1 MRATAS
7 IYAQSEGEGM
17 GTLTVSN
24 DSGNAAI
31 GGGLEEN
38 SGLITIHGG
47 EIEAKTLHLGAAI
60 GGGGGGVY
68 GCDGTVTIYGGS
80 VLAITNKDFGAAI
93 GGGGGSGGNGGD
105 GTVTIRGGTVEAR
118 ATLGISFDA
127 AIGGGKRGS
136 GSVEISGGTI
146 TAETSGYG
154 AGIGGGVEIGGRH
167 ARPRGGERKRSC
179 SGPEG

>member
-1 MRATAS
+1 
-7 IYAQSEGEGM
+7 M

-60 GGGGGGVY
+60 GGGGG
-68 GCDGTVTIYGGS
+68 
-80 VLAITNKDFGAAI
+80 
-93 GGGGGSGGNGGD
+93 SGGNGGD
-105 GTVTIRGGTVEAR
+105 GTVEAR

-136 GSVEISGGTI
+136 GSVEISGDTI

-154 AGIGGGVEIGGRH
+154 AGIGGGESGSGTVEISGGTVTARASGRGAAIGNGDGNSGGSVEIGGRH